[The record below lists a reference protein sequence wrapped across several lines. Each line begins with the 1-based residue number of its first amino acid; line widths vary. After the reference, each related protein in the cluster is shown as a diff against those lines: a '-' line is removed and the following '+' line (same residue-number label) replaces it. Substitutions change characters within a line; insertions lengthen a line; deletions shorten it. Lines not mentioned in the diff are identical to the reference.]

1 MPRPQLRALRL
12 LATAAFVAATTMAAG
27 IQPQATMPPL
37 EDGISFW
44 AQRTPNFPIVP
55 GQAFDLVVVRN
66 VAVGP
71 LHFTEVVDGNPV
83 ELGPAGSW
91 EPWGVVNGL
100 PGFRT
105 TFQISNPTEGTHTY
119 QAIFDDDGTHSAI
132 TKSTEVDVAKV
143 PTSITMQVFWNPTQ
157 TNHEVVFS
165 PGLQTDGSGV
175 QVTGDF
181 VWRDMDTNAV
191 IASYELP
198 GEYALRFTPTSP
210 GTRHI
215 RAEYSG
221 AETYEASVSDVVTLT
236 ITNDRVEATGV
247 TIDVANFYPY
257 KDGYRDVVKIKGTRL
272 EPISVAVSIYN
283 SSNRR
288 VRTMWLAQ
296 GSGAYSL
303 AWNGRSNAGNLQP
316 AGKYR
321 IVQVLTDPAGMRL
334 SVTKYVNLSNKRI
347 YYSTKYVT
355 KNGSSVSVV
364 GHTGNGSVTVS
375 TTTGI
380 ARVRA
385 SSGSWAGAGYQFTL
399 PSATLYK
406 SISFQAYVKGALS
419 VPTNWIGIQNF
430 KTCAISTKWYEDCF
444 ERWEAIGSGSGVP
457 EWHWTSGSVSNNIT
471 GRTAR
476 GLVSV
481 YFGSAYVY
489 KVRMKVTIG
498 VLK

>member
-1 MPRPQLRALRL
+1 MPRPRLRALRSL
-12 LATAAFVAATTMAAG
+12 MAMTLVAGTTMAAG

-44 AQRTPNFPIVP
+44 AERTPNFPIVP

-71 LHFTEVVDGNPV
+71 LHFAEVVDGTPV
-83 ELGPAGSW
+83 DLGPAGSW
-91 EPWGVVNGL
+91 EPSGDINGL

-119 QAIFDDDGTHSAI
+119 QAIFDDDGTNPAI

-143 PTSITMQVFWNPTQ
+143 PTNITIQVFDNPTQ

-165 PGLQTDGSGV
+165 PGLHTDGSGV
-175 QVTGDF
+175 PPTGDF
-181 VWRDMDTNAV
+181 IWRDMDTDTV
-191 IASYELP
+191 IQSRP
-198 GEYALRFTPTSP
+198 VTDQVLRFTPTAP

-221 AETYEASVSDVVTLT
+221 AETYEASVSEVVTL
-236 ITNDRVEATGV
+236 IVTNDRVEASGV
-247 TIDVANFYPY
+247 TIDVSNFYPY
-257 KDGYRDVVKIKGTRL
+257 KDGYRDVVKAKGTRL
-272 EPISVAVSIYN
+272 EPASVAVTIYN

-288 VRTMWLAQ
+288 VRNMSLARA
-296 GSGAYSL
+296 SGAYAI

-321 IVQVLTDPAGMRL
+321 IVQVLTDAAGMKL
-334 SVTKYVNLSNKRI
+334 TVTKYVNLSNKRI

-355 KNGSSVSVV
+355 KNGSSI
-364 GHTGNGSVTVS
+364 SVTGREGNASISVS
-375 TTTGI
+375 TSTGV
-380 ARVRA
+380 ARIRA
-385 SSGSWAGAGYQFTL
+385 SNGSWAGAGYQFTL

-406 SISFQAYVKGALS
+406 SISFQAQVKGALS

-430 KTCAISTKWYEDCF
+430 KTCALSVGWVEDCF
-444 ERWEAIGSGSGVP
+444 ERWEAIGSGSGQP
-457 EWHWTSGSVSNNIT
+457 EWHWTSGSATNNRT

-476 GLVSV
+476 GIVSV
-481 YFGSAYVY
+481 YYGTVYVY